1 MADLKEQFY
10 KAPNRIQDGVLFLIL
25 EAAIYL
31 TFSLFDIY
39 ENRTVW
45 NFSAE
50 LSFIFE
56 LVIIFAITL
65 CGLGVLYGMKAGW
78 IGSMILAILMVV
90 IGLILMFHVVESSLT
105 LSGLFYFIFGVI
117 SIAELV
123 RKDFRTFCGISK
135 EC

>member
-39 ENRTVW
+39 ENKTVW
-45 NFSAE
+45 EFSAE

>member
-1 MADLKEQFY
+1 MANLKEQFY

-39 ENRTVW
+39 ENKTVW
-45 NFSAE
+45 EFSAE

-78 IGSMILAILMVV
+78 IGSMILAILMTV
-90 IGLILMFHVVESSLT
+90 IGLVLMFHVVQSSLT

-123 RKDFRTFCGISK
+123 RKDFRTFCGISQ
-135 EC
+135 

>member
-45 NFSAE
+45 EFSAE

-78 IGSMILAILMVV
+78 IGSMILAILMSV
-90 IGLILMFHVVESSLT
+90 IGLILMFHVVQSSLT

-123 RKDFRTFCGISK
+123 RKDFRTFCGITK
-135 EC
+135 N